1 MVEFGQIIPGE
12 AIMEQPDF
20 TYGRRIPAAHQAEE
34 AVAQDKERALAEQV
48 LQIYDVKTVVEKLN
62 AAGGDWSRESFR
74 RWYEGKSARRSLI
87 EREKVILQ
95 ALLPPPPAHHGRY
108 AFRFI
113 DLFAGI
119 GGIRHGFEA
128 IGGQCVFTSEW
139 NKHAVRTYKANWY
152 CDPRAH
158 RFNEDIRDVT
168 LSHRPEINDEQAS
181 EHIRAQIPQHDV
193 LLAGFPCQPFSLAGV
208 SKKNAL
214 GRAHGFACETQGT
227 LFFDVARI
235 ISARRP
241 AIFVLENVKNLKSHD
256 KGNTFRIIM
265 QTLDALGY
273 DVADADINGPDD
285 PKIIDGRYFL
295 PQHRERIVL
304 VGFRR
309 DTGLSRGFTLRELP
323 AYYPARRPTFG
334 ELLEDRAPE
343 KYILSPTLWRYLYQ
357 YAKKHQ
363 QKGNGFGF
371 GMVDPTNPGSVART
385 LSARY
390 YKDGAEILVDRGWDK
405 ALGERDFDNAA
416 NQQHR
421 PRRLTPRECARL
433 MGFEA
438 PGSADFRI
446 PVSDT
451 QAYRQFGN
459 SVVVPAFAAVAQL
472 LQSRILQAVEQR
484 GET

>member
-1 MVEFGQIIPGE
+1 MQENLSIS
-12 AIMEQPDF
+12 AAS
-20 TYGRRIPAAHQAEE
+20 GRTADAPSASVH
-34 AVAQDKERALAEQV
+34 ALLRQV
-48 LQIYDVKTVVEKLN
+48 MAIYDVKTLVAELSSL
-62 AAGGDWSRESFR
+62 GEHHWSPAILKRVATS
-74 RWYEGKSARRSLI
+74 
-87 EREKVILQ
+87 ERAWQRLSENELAHLA
-95 ALLPPPPAHHGRY
+95 ALLPSPPAHHPHY
-108 AFRFI
+108 AFRFV

-152 CDPRAH
+152 CDPEQH
-158 RFNEDIRDVT
+158 HFNEDIRDVT
-168 LSHRPEINDEQAS
+168 LSHQPQVSDRQAA
-181 EHIRAQIPQHDV
+181 EHIREVIPQHDV

-214 GRAHGFACETQGT
+214 GRAHGFACDTQGT

-235 ISARRP
+235 IDARRP
-241 AIFVLENVKNLKSHD
+241 PIFVLENVKNLKSHD
-256 KGNTFRIIM
+256 GGKTFRIIM
-265 QTLDALGY
+265 QTLDDLGY
-273 DVADADINGPDD
+273 EVSDSAEMGADD
-285 PKIIDGRYFL
+285 PKIVDGKHFL

-309 DTGLSRGFTLRELP
+309 DLNLHNGFTLRDLP
-323 AYYPARRPTFG
+323 ALYPAQRLSFA
-334 ELLEDRAPE
+334 ELLEPVVDA
-343 KYILSPTLWRYLYQ
+343 KFILTPVLWKYLYR

-363 QKGNGFGF
+363 ARGNGFGF
-371 GMVDPTNPGSVART
+371 GLVDPTNPHSVART

-390 YKDGAEILVDRGWDK
+390 YKDGAEILVDRGWDR
-405 ALGERDFDNAA
+405 ALGEVNFDDAL

-438 PGSADFRI
+438 PQGYQFRI

-459 SVVVPAFAAVAQL
+459 SVVVPAFAAVAKL
-472 LQSRILQAVEQR
+472 LKPRITQAVALR
-484 GET
+484 KKGIGSGGRS

>member
-1 MVEFGQIIPGE
+1 MMQQHPEYP
-12 AIMEQPDF
+12 F
-20 TYGRRIPAAHQAEE
+20 TASSSEPAACDGQALLGELM
-34 AVAQDKERALAEQV
+34 A
-48 LQIYDVKTVVEKLN
+48 IYDIKTLVATLVGVGEQHWTPAILKRAIDTGKIN
-62 AAGGDWSRESFR
+62 R
-74 RWYEGKSARRSLI
+74 RLSEGEYQRLA
-87 EREKVILQ
+87 Q
-95 ALLPPPPAHHGRY
+95 LLPPPPAHHPDY
-108 AFRFI
+108 AFRFV

-119 GGIRHGFEA
+119 GGIRSGFEA

-139 NKHAVRTYKANWY
+139 NKHAVRTYRANWY
-152 CDPRAH
+152 CDPDAH
-158 RFNEDIRDVT
+158 RFNDDIRSVT
-168 LSHRPEINDEQAS
+168 QSHRTDVSDAEAA
-181 EHIRAQIPQHDV
+181 EHIRREIPPHDV

-214 GRAHGFACETQGT
+214 GRAHGFACDTQGT

-235 ISARRP
+235 IDACRP

-256 KGNTFRIIM
+256 GGKTFRIIM
-265 QTLDALGY
+265 QTLDNLGY
-273 DVADADINGPDD
+273 EIADAADMGPDD
-285 PKIIDGRYFL
+285 PKIIDGQHFL

-309 DTGLSRGFTLRELP
+309 DLNLGKDFTLRDLP
-323 AYYPARRPTFG
+323 TLYPARRPTFG
-334 ELLEDRAPE
+334 ELLEPTVDA
-343 KYILSPTLWRYLYQ
+343 KFILTPVLWKYLYR

-363 QKGNGFGF
+363 ARGNGFGY
-371 GMVDPTNPGSVART
+371 GMVNPARADSVART

-390 YKDGAEILVDRGWDK
+390 YKDGAEILIDRGWDR
-405 ALGERDFDNAA
+405 ALGEKHFDDPD
-416 NQQHR
+416 NQRRR

-438 PGSADFRI
+438 PQGHQFRI

-472 LQSRILQAVEQR
+472 LKSRILQAAALRRAEQGDGGR
-484 GET
+484 P